1 MSKLTN
7 QMKLFVLT
15 FHLLLV
21 QVVFIFCSTPSTNT
35 YDSTNYIATPDLLG
49 IQQSEIIIA
58 PVNLDTSQFSNIKQ
72 CSLMI
77 FNVSN
82 YQKTVNKIIKSSKK
96 NLVYSSI

>member
-1 MSKLTN
+1 MSQLTN
-7 QMKLFVLT
+7 QMKLFILT
-15 FHLLLV
+15 FHVLLV
-21 QVVFIFCSTPSTNT
+21 QVVLIFCSTPSTNT

-49 IQQSEIIIA
+49 IQQTEIIIA

-82 YQKTVNKIIKSSKK
+82 YQKTVKKKSNLLKKI
-96 NLVYSSI
+96 